1 MKYIKL
7 FENFRDDR
15 EDPKWIITSALTPI
29 EVDEVPFDKEYG
41 DTSMFRLF
49 ELSEEP
55 SEDKINHLKS
65 WLEGE
70 GYYFH
75 SGKYKTDLKTS
86 IFRYKTN
93 NGIIVTDKPIR
104 EVCIDWL
111 KVFITDMEKVESI
124 ENPGCILYRYNERD
138 NIIIYDKKMEDIYV
152 SPLIFSFFENYFDFK
167 IEESIILLSSTMDII
182 KDCLKIDGKLT
193 LLNKGSVFQLCK

>member
-1 MKYIKL
+1 MKYLKL

-15 EDPKWIITSALTPI
+15 EDAIWIVTSALDPI

-93 NGIIVTDKPIR
+93 NGIIVTDKPIK
-104 EVCIDWL
+104 EACIDWL
-111 KVFITDMEKVESI
+111 NTNYSNLESVESKDY
-124 ENPGCILYRYNERD
+124 PGCVIYRYVPKD
-138 NIIIYDKKMEDIYV
+138 NILFYNIKNRKVYIRYE
-152 SPLIFSFFENYFDFK
+152 LIWSFFEHNFGLREGEIK
-167 IEESIILLSSTMDII
+167 CIIEDWLSATYN
-182 KDCLKIDGKLT
+182 
-193 LLNKGSVFQLCK
+193 LNGVTTGYGFQSNSVFTAE